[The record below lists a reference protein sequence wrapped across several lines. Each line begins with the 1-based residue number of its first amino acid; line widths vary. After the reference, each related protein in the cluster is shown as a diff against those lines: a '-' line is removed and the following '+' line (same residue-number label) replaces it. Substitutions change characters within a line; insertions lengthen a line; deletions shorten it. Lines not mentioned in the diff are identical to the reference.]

1 MTSPKGNI
9 MAFPYEGNMVFTTVE
24 VFLQDGRLKE
34 YEAAAVAA
42 TANRTGHSV
51 GPSEPQ
57 GGQPV

>member
-1 MTSPKGNI
+1 

-34 YEAAAVAA
+34 YEAAAIAA
-42 TANRTGHSV
+42 TANRTGHAV

>member
-1 MTSPKGNI
+1 M
-9 MAFPYEGNMVFTTVE
+9 FTTVE

-42 TANRTGHSV
+42 NITGDAV
-51 GPSEPQ
+51 GPSVPQ